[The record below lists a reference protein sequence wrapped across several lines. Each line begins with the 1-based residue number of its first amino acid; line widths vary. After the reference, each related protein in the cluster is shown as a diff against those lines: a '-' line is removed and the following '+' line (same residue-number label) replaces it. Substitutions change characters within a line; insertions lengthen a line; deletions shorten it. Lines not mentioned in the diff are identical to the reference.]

1 MYSYFLV
8 TKKKNLFKKQFDEMK
23 VTFLSE
29 SSMKNAVIDL
39 LSFSSNNIWTV
50 HVVTQIRSSWLPG

>member
-8 TKKKNLFKKQFDEMK
+8 TKKKNVFKKQFDEMK

>member
-8 TKKKNLFKKQFDEMK
+8 TKKKNVFKKQFDELK

>member
-8 TKKKNLFKKQFDEMK
+8 TKKKNVFKKQFDEMK

-29 SSMKNAVIDL
+29 SSMKNVVIDL

>member
-8 TKKKNLFKKQFDEMK
+8 AKKKNVFKKQFDEMK